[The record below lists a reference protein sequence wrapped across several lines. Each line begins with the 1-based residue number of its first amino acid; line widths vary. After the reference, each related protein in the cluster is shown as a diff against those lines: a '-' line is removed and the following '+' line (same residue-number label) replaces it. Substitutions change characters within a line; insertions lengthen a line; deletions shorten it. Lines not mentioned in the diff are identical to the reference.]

1 MVIGDSRPADRAIT
15 LRIHARADGRFQV
28 RDGDFIFGTS
38 QNEMLAVWTAV
49 MAADEL
55 AKSGSTVRVVRNAQ
69 GRDIEEYVA
78 RGRRRI

>member
-1 MVIGDSRPADRAIT
+1 MVISDNRLGDRAIT
-15 LRIHARADGRFQV
+15 LRIHAQADGRFQV

-55 AKSGSTVRVVRNAQ
+55 AKAGHTVRVVRNSR
-69 GRDIEEYVA
+69 GREVEEYVV
-78 RGRRRI
+78 RGRRPI